1 MLRTPWAVLV
11 ASIALVACERE
22 GVVPSTDAGV
32 TDGGP
37 GADAGPKDGGDVTV
51 GCENPP
57 IDPAPNGETCSYTAG
72 DSNILIRGDI
82 VVPEGLLENGH
93 LLIGSDGKVACAACD
108 CSDTAGFS
116 GATVVACQ
124 NGLISPGLINAHEH
138 LTFGEGSPVN
148 HDPERFE
155 HRHDWR
161 EGNNGHTE
169 LPTPGSSS
177 GSAGPIFAELRH
189 LVGGATSINGS
200 GSADGLLRNL
210 DRSGTDQLGLDQPAV
225 EYDTFPLGDSRGQ
238 TQTTGCDYPSL
249 PGPNDS
255 QITGALAYTPHIAEG
270 IGVTAENEFTCIYES
285 AGSEVFAKTAI
296 IHGVGLTAADYALM
310 AAEGTSLIWSA
321 RTNIDLYGHTAP
333 VTLAANSG
341 VLIALGTD
349 WPASGSMNVL
359 RELACFADFNQR
371 NLGGFFTERQ
381 LLDMATVNAAT
392 ALKSESKIGSLAPGR
407 FADVAVFDTTQNAG
421 YQAAIRGEP
430 KTVALVLRGGDP
442 LYGDAELM
450 AGLGA
455 QACETMD
462 VCGTQKRLCVMQETG
477 MSLADVQNALDPDTL
492 DLFACGVPA
501 GEPTCIPFRMGEFDG
516 LSVSGDQDGDG
527 IPDDRDNCPSIFNAP
542 RDDLDQGVQPDAD
555 GDMLGDVC
563 DVCPLDANSTTCS
576 TPDPNDRDNDGH
588 PNAMDNCP
596 NVANQD
602 QADRDNDQIG
612 DVCDQCPDEP
622 NPGGAACTAR
632 IYDVKQGNV
641 TGKVRLTD
649 ILVTGAGDNGYFVQR
664 VSGDPGYDATLQERY
679 SGIFVYNASDP
690 KPAVGDR
697 VDVEGDVGDF
707 FGQTQLS
714 NSSFTVVSSGNPPPT
729 PVSVSAAEVATDGS
743 RAKELEG
750 VVVSVGTVTV
760 TGVQL
765 PAGPGDSDP
774 TNEFEVEGTLRVND
788 YLYLAEPLP
797 QVSDVIGNLQGVLRF
812 ANDDSKLEPR
822 GPDDLGIPP
831 RLDRFDPD
839 TVYATAGINGAV
851 PPGGFA
857 VLLSRAPD
865 QAVTVTLSSGD
876 PGLTVPASVEI
887 AAGSDRA
894 DVPLTAA
901 APVTTTV
908 AASYDG
914 VTVTAQVVVYDDAT
928 PRAVTELTLG
938 RTSIPVSDTTPGVV
952 RLDLPGA
959 AGGTQVTLQ
968 VTPGSLASV
977 PATVMVPAGAFE
989 VGFDLTTTTATGT
1002 GTLSASAPGGSDQV
1016 SFLVSTSVER
1026 PPMAPGDL
1034 VITEVHR
1041 NPSVG
1046 SNEHEQ
1052 EWFEVHNPTTD
1063 SITVDG
1069 LVVTD
1074 NSQSQALSAP
1084 GAVVPPGGYAVIA
1097 FSDNPAQN
1105 GGVTAIAAYGANPNL
1120 RLANSDDEIHISYM
1134 GTEIDLVDWTG
1145 TWPGGQG
1152 VAMCLKFP
1160 YAADNNDSAAWGD
1173 SVGAFGDGDQGSPGV
1188 ASDATNC
1195 Q

>member
-1 MLRTPWAVLV
+1 MLRAPRVVLA
-11 ASIALVACERE
+11 ASLALIACDRT
-22 GVVPSTDAGV
+22 GVEPHRDAGV
-32 TDGGP
+32 SDGGTDT
-37 GADAGPKDGGDVTV
+37 DAGPKDGGDVTV

-57 IDPAPNGETCSYTAG
+57 IEPAPSGETCSYTAG

-108 CSDTAGFS
+108 CSSAAGFS
-116 GATVVACQ
+116 GATVVACA
-124 NGLISPGLINAHEH
+124 NGLISPGLINTHEH
-138 LTFGEGSPVN
+138 LTFGEGSPIN

-169 LPTPGSSS
+169 LRTPGSSS

-189 LVGGATSINGS
+189 LVGGATSVNGS
-200 GSADGLLRNL
+200 GSGDGLLRNL
-210 DRSGTDQLGLDQPAV
+210 DRSGADQLGLNQDRV
-225 EYDTFPLGDSRGQ
+225 RYDTFPLGDSGGQ
-238 TQTTGCDYPSL
+238 TRESGCDYQSL
-249 PGPNDS
+249 PTPNDS

-270 IGVTAENEFTCIYES
+270 IGRTAQNEFTCIYES
-285 AGSEVFAKTAI
+285 AGSDIFAKTAV

-359 RELACFADFNQR
+359 RELACFADYNQR

-381 LLDMATVNAAT
+381 LFDMATVNAAT
-392 ALKSESKIGSLAPGR
+392 ALKSEGKIGSLAPGL
-407 FADVAVFDTTQNAG
+407 FADVAIFDTTQNAG
-421 YQAAIRGEP
+421 YLAAIRGEP
-430 KTVALVLRGGDP
+430 KTVALVLRGGEP

-450 AGLGA
+450 TGLGA
-455 QACETMD
+455 QPCETLD

-477 MSLADVQNALDPDTL
+477 MTLADVENALDPDTL
-492 DLFACGVPA
+492 DLFACGAPQ

-516 LSVSGDQDGDG
+516 ISVNGDQDGDG

-542 RDDLDQGVQPDAD
+542 RDDLDQGVQADAD
-555 GDMLGDVC
+555 DDMLGDAC
-563 DVCPLDANSTTCS
+563 DVCPLDPNSTTCS
-576 TPDPNDRDNDGH
+576 TPDPNDRDNDGV

-596 NVANQD
+596 SVANPD
-602 QADRDNDQIG
+602 QADRDNDLIG
-612 DVCDQCPDEP
+612 DACDQCPDEP

-632 IYDVKQGNV
+632 VYDVKQGNV
-641 TGKVRLTD
+641 TGRVRLSD
-649 ILVTGAGDNGYFVQR
+649 ILVTAVSDNGYFVQR
-664 VSGDPGYDATLQERY
+664 VAGDPGYDATLEERY
-679 SGIFVYNASDP
+679 SGIFVFNASEP

-714 NSSFTVVSSGNPPPT
+714 SSTFTVVSSGNPPPA
-729 PVSVSAAEVATDGS
+729 PVSVSPDEVATGGS
-743 RAKELEG
+743 RAAELEA

-760 TGVQL
+760 TNVDL
-765 PAGPGDSDP
+765 PPGPGDSEP
-774 TNEFEVEGTLRVND
+774 TNEVEVEGTLRVND
-788 YLYLAEPLP
+788 YLYLPEPPL
-797 QVSDVIGNLQGVLRF
+797 QVNDVIGNLQGVLRF
-812 ANDDSKLEPR
+812 ANENSKLEPR
-822 GPDDLGIPP
+822 GPEDLGIPP
-831 RLDRFDPD
+831 RLSGFDPT

-857 VLLSRAPD
+857 VLLSRPAD

-876 PGLTVPASVEI
+876 PGLTVPASVDI
-887 AAGSDRA
+887 PAGSDRA

-908 AASYDG
+908 TASYDG
-914 VTVTAQVVVYDDAT
+914 VMATAQVVVYDDAS
-928 PRAVTELTLG
+928 PRAVTELTLD
-938 RTSIPVSDTTPGVV
+938 RTAIPVSDTTPATV
-952 RLDLPGA
+952 RIDLPGA
-959 AGGTQVTLQ
+959 SGGTQVTLQ
-968 VTPGSLASV
+968 VTPGYLGSV
-977 PATVMVPAGAFE
+977 PAMVTVPAGAFE
-989 VGFDLTTTTATGT
+989 VGFDLTTNTATGT

-1016 SFLVSTSVER
+1016 TFTVSDSIER

-1046 SNEHEQ
+1046 SNEHEH
-1052 EWFEVHNPTTD
+1052 EWFEVYNPTTD
-1063 SITVDG
+1063 TISVDG

-1074 NSQSQALSAP
+1074 NNQTQMLSAP
-1084 GAVVPPGGYAVIA
+1084 GATVPPGGYAVIA
-1097 FSDNPAQN
+1097 FNGNPTQN
-1105 GGVTAIAAYGANPNL
+1105 GGVMPLATYGANPNL
-1120 RLANSDDEIHISYM
+1120 LLANGDDEIHISYM
-1134 GTEIDLVDWTG
+1134 GTEIDVVDWSG

-1152 VAMCLKFP
+1152 VSMCLKFP
-1160 YAADNNDSAAWGD
+1160 YAADNNDAAAWGD

-1195 Q
+1195 P